1 MNFTKALDLITKT
14 DKQIKELGEARDK
27 LQLSLAALAE
37 LDHGAKVVLRL
48 DCKPLNGQ
56 EERAEMCIDEIIN
69 GSDLAAYIYDALRH
83 EARRNYLQLSYYQGE
98 KETESGEEIS
108 TQPEK
113 KKTDRTGTNIPNQ
126 PTIPKMPEKK
136 KTEMEIPEKGSAAS
150 VPNSIPNVPNII
162 PNQPK
167 IETPEEPK
175 PRKKAAPGT
184 VDKAKLAD
192 MYFKQGKSAKEIASE
207 TGWGKSTV
215 FNYLAAI
222 RAEKE
227 KTAKEC
233 ARR

>member
-108 TQPEK
+108 PQPS
-113 KKTDRTGTNIPNQ
+113 
-126 PTIPKMPEKK
+126 PEPKK
-136 KTEMEIPEKGSAAS
+136 KTETEIPEKGSAAS
-150 VPNSIPNVPNII
+150 VPNSIPNGPNII
-162 PNQPK
+162 PNQPE

-175 PRKKAAPGT
+175 PRKRAAPGT

>member
-83 EARRNYLQLSYYQGE
+83 EARRNYLQLLDSQGGE
-98 KETESGEEIS
+98 KESGEEIS
-108 TQPEK
+108 PELEK

-136 KTEMEIPEKGSAAS
+136 KTETEIPEKGSGAG
-150 VPNSIPNVPNII
+150 VPNSIPNRPNSI
-162 PNQPK
+162 PNQPE
-167 IETPEEPK
+167 IETPEESK

-207 TGWGKSTV
+207 TGWGQSTV

>member
-69 GSDLAAYIYDALRH
+69 GSDLAAFIYDALRH
-83 EARRNYLQLSYYQGE
+83 EARRNYLQLSYYQGGE
-98 KETESGEEIS
+98 KESGEEIS
-108 TQPEK
+108 PE
-113 KKTDRTGTNIPNQ
+113 P
-126 PTIPKMPEKK
+126 KK
-136 KTEMEIPEKGSAAS
+136 KTETEIPEKTTGTNVPLQPS
-150 VPNSIPNVPNII
+150 VPRMPA
-162 PNQPK
+162 K

>member
-108 TQPEK
+108 SQL
-113 KKTDRTGTNIPNQ
+113 
-126 PTIPKMPEKK
+126 EKK
-136 KTEMEIPEKGSAAS
+136 KTEMETLEKGSAAS

-162 PNQPK
+162 PNQPE

-175 PRKKAAPGT
+175 PRKRAAPGT

>member
-14 DKQIKELGEARDK
+14 DKQIKELNEARDK
-27 LQLSLAALAE
+27 LQLSLATLAE

-69 GSDLAAYIYDALRH
+69 GSDLAAYIYDAIRH
-83 EARRNYLQLSYYQGE
+83 EARRNYLQLSYYQGGE
-98 KETESGEEIS
+98 KESGEEIS
-108 TQPEK
+108 PE
-113 KKTDRTGTNIPNQ
+113 PS
-126 PTIPKMPEKK
+126 PEPKK
-136 KTEMEIPEKGSAAS
+136 KTETEIPEKGSAA
-150 VPNSIPNVPNII
+150 II
-162 PNQPK
+162 PTPAK